1 MVAGAG
7 WSRGAAELGR
17 TAGKA
22 TTLLKRSNGAGG
34 GGAERTNGRAMT
46 PTSRKVKRG
55 KQTADGEGAGLL
67 LPYPRRFD
75 PKFTIFFEF

>member
-1 MVAGAG
+1 MQ
-7 WSRGAAELGR
+7 
-17 TAGKA
+17 
-22 TTLLKRSNGAGG
+22 
-34 GGAERTNGRAMT
+34 GGAVALLSLVALPAKQRHHSSEAMAPAGVEQNARTTAMT
-46 PTSRKVKRG
+46 PTSGKVERG